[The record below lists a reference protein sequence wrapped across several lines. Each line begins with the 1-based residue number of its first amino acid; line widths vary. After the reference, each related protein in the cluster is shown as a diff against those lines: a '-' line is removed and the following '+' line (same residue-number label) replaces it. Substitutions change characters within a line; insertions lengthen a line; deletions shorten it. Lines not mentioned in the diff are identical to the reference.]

1 MSPKTVLAGM
11 LILAAGFSTTP
22 AAASSTSGAHVA
34 VVAPNIDGS
43 LVVYLDA
50 AGSGRPACATQ
61 DRWALNVSTLV
72 GQSIAASIYMAMASN
87 MKIDIVGTGACD
99 VLSGSE
105 SISYVVV
112 HR

>member
-1 MSPKTVLAGM
+1 MSQKSLFAGL
-11 LILAAGFSTTP
+11 LILATGFLTTP
-22 AAASSTSGAHVA
+22 AAASATYGAHVA

-43 LVVYLDA
+43 LAVYLDA
-50 AGSGRPACATQ
+50 AGSGRPACATL
-61 DRWALNVSTLV
+61 DRWALNVSTLT

-87 MKIDIVGTGACD
+87 MKIDVVGTGACD

-105 SISYVVV
+105 SISYVVI